1 VGAPPASAT
10 CRRPTGHESPGRV
23 EDRLRH
29 GRPDPRDL
37 YRLGV
42 KELLPQMRQE
52 HGPNGYSRHETSTR
66 RSRFGPSSDA
76 VRKDMSARQEV
87 AASRPS
93 IVRRAHTAGHGS
105 VGPATIV
112 TKMVCAPLNRVGGQ
126 LSAHRP
132 PRARIRAGGSTPDQ
146 SPVGS
151 SPGCSNC
158 ASRNSRSATVNRR
171 TPSTSVTTG
180 RRRPITAPRH
190 RGQRGIPAA
199 GANVQLSTRTHLRH
213 LKGTQSK

>member
-1 VGAPPASAT
+1 MGAPPASAT
-10 CRRPTGHESPGRV
+10 CRRPAGHESPGRV

-37 YRLGV
+37 CRLGV
-42 KELLPQMRQE
+42 KELLPAMRQE

-76 VRKDMSARQEV
+76 VRKDTSARQEV
-87 AASRPS
+87 AASRPT
-93 IVRRAHTAGHGS
+93 IVRRAHTAGHGR
-105 VGPATIV
+105 VGPATFV
-112 TKMVCAPLNRVGGQ
+112 TKIICAPLGRVGGQ
-126 LSAHRP
+126 LAAHRP
-132 PRARIRAGGSTPDQ
+132 PRARIHAGGSTPDQ
-146 SPVGS
+146 SPVES

-158 ASRNSRSATVNRR
+158 ASRNSRSATVNGR

-180 RRRPITAPRH
+180 PHRPIGTPRR

-199 GANVQLSTRTHLRH
+199 GANVQ
-213 LKGTQSK
+213 

>member
-1 VGAPPASAT
+1 M
-10 CRRPTGHESPGRV
+10 
-23 EDRLRH
+23 
-29 GRPDPRDL
+29 
-37 YRLGV
+37 
-42 KELLPQMRQE
+42 QQE
-52 HGPNGYSRHETSTR
+52 HGPNGYSRHGTSAR

-76 VRKDMSARQEV
+76 VRKDTSARPEV
-87 AASRPS
+87 AGSRAT
-93 IVRRAHTAGHGS
+93 IVGRAHTAGRGS

-112 TKMVCAPLNRVGGQ
+112 TEIVCAPLGRVGGPVA
-126 LSAHRP
+126 AHRP

-146 SPVGS
+146 WPVGS

-158 ASRNSRSATVNRR
+158 ASRNSRSATVNGR

-180 RRRPITAPRH
+180 RRPISAPRR

-199 GANVQLSTRTHLRH
+199 GAQGAVSTRTHLRH